1 MKEKLK
7 ELMIES
13 INSIQENDIYAFSIF
28 LQDMDDDPLQPV
40 IVFGYNTE
48 RQFEGSLNET
58 DELEARWNFA
68 FWLQNS
74 EFVFGEND
82 TAWVV
87 EQWMKLHNFI
97 GLTDDEIDEVVTPT
111 FVKEIIEVVRDIHDE
126 GIIKDKF
133 GRELPILI
141 HELEYYDE
149 IAKQNQEANGQYLP
163 EGFVEFC
170 MG

>member
-1 MKEKLK
+1 
-7 ELMIES
+7 MIES

-28 LQDMDDDPLQPV
+28 LQDIDDDPLQPV

-48 RQFEGSLNET
+48 RQFERSLNET
-58 DELEARWNFA
+58 DELEARWNYA

-74 EFVFGEND
+74 EFLFGEND

-87 EQWMKLHNFI
+87 EQWMKLHDFI
-97 GLTDDEIDEVVTPT
+97 DLSDDEIDEVVTPT
-111 FVKEIIEVVRDIHDE
+111 YVKEIIEVVRDIHDE

-149 IAKQNQEANGQYLP
+149 IAKQNQEANG
-163 EGFVEFC
+163 
-170 MG
+170 